1 MTAEQPRNSHSP
13 SPQTRQRPPAGV
25 RASAQRLAPPLAT
38 LLGVVGAYLLTR
50 HLGALPST
58 FIASLL
64 LAAGSVA
71 SGRAL
76 PTAAWWGVLGTA
88 CGGLLGSAMVVG
100 QKIQSTDPHEGLELR
115 LGLLACLMVAGA
127 IGGRSFSLDASHP
140 GRRPPKE
147 TLRTASGLTTGIFAA
162 LVTLAFLHSGLDEAR
177 GVSSRLSTSLTILV
191 LALSGPGWLAHQLS
205 HGWHPPRSRGT
216 SVPPGG
222 A

>member
-1 MTAEQPRNSHSP
+1 MPA
-13 SPQTRQRPPAGV
+13 QRPWYPLSRQGPVRPGAGA
-25 RASAQRLAPPLAT
+25 RAAMQRLLPPLAT

-50 HLGALPST
+50 HLGPLPST

-71 SGRAL
+71 SSRAL
-76 PTAAWWGVLGTA
+76 PTAAWWAVLGA
-88 CGGLLGSAMVVG
+88 GCGGLLGSAMVIG
-100 QKIQSTDPHEGLELR
+100 QKIQSTDPHEGLALR
-115 LGLLACLMVAGA
+115 LGLVACLMVAGA

-177 GVSSRLSTSLTILV
+177 AVSSRLSTSLTILV

-205 HGWHPPRSRGT
+205 HGWHPPREQGSKD
-216 SVPPGG
+216 PPGG